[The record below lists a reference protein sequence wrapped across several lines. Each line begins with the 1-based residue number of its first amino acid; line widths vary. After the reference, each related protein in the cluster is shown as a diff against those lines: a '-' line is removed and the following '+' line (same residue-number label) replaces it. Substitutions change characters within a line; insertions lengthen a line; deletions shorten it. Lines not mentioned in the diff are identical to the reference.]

1 MTINT
6 AYQQLLYQLYALYDN
21 REAANIANLVIDYI
35 TGQKR
40 IDRILYKN
48 IPLSNEQE
56 LQLIIFT
63 NQLLQHQP
71 VQYVL
76 NEAWFAGMRF
86 YVDDSV
92 LIPRPET
99 EELVELISNFK
110 FRISNSL
117 QILDVGTGSGCIPIA
132 LKKKLPNANITSIDI
147 SDKALDIAK
156 KNAVVLQAD
165 ILFKQVNFLDETSWD
180 DLGQFDGIVS
190 NPPYIKQ
197 SESSTM
203 SMHVTAYEP
212 SIALFV
218 ADDDALIFYK
228 KIAIFGLQHLI
239 ELGQIF
245 VEINETLGNETK
257 SMFNSYGYKT
267 ELKKDLQGRDRLIH
281 AWL

>member
-21 REAANIANLVIDYI
+21 REAANIADWVIDYI

-40 IDRILYKN
+40 IDRILYKS
-48 IPLSNEQE
+48 IPLNDEQE
-56 LQLIIFT
+56 LQLITFT

-110 FRISNSL
+110 FQISNSL

-156 KNAVVLQAD
+156 KNAIVLQAD

-180 DLGQFDGIVS
+180 DLGQFDSIVS

-197 SESSTM
+197 SESNTM
-203 SMHVTAYEP
+203 SSHVTAYEP

-228 KIAIFGLQHLI
+228 NIAIFGLHHLT
-239 ELGQIF
+239 ESGQIF
-245 VEINETLGNETK
+245 VEINEILGNETMA
-257 SMFNSYGYKT
+257 MFNSYGYKT
-267 ELKKDLQGRDRLIH
+267 DLKKDLQGRDRLIH
-281 AWL
+281 ARL

>member
-180 DLGQFDGIVS
+180 DLGQFDSIVS

>member
-21 REAANIANLVIDYI
+21 REAANIADWVIDYI
-35 TGQKR
+35 TGQTR
-40 IDRILYKN
+40 IDRILYKS
-48 IPLSNEQE
+48 IPLNDEQE
-56 LQLIIFT
+56 LQLITFT

-110 FRISNSL
+110 FQISNSL

-156 KNAVVLQAD
+156 KNAIVLQAD

-180 DLGQFDGIVS
+180 DLGQFDSIVS

-197 SESSTM
+197 SESNTM
-203 SMHVTAYEP
+203 SSHVTAYEP

-228 KIAIFGLQHLI
+228 NIAIFGLHHLT
-239 ELGQIF
+239 ESGQIF
-245 VEINETLGNETK
+245 VEINEILGNETMA
-257 SMFNSYGYKT
+257 MFNSYGYKT
-267 ELKKDLQGRDRLIH
+267 DLKKDLQGRDRLIH
-281 AWL
+281 ARL